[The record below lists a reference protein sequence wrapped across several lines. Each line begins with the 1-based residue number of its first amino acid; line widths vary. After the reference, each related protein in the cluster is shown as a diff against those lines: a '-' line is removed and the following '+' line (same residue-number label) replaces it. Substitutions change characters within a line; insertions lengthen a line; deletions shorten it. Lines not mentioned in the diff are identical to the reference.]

1 MFLDSNKIQ
10 YAVRG
15 EKRKECIQGKNW
27 EEVQNLKYSFFRKIS
42 DYNIINVRLKTLNL
56 TLTNLNFMHAITV
69 FHKIPS

>member
-15 EKRKECIQGKNW
+15 EKRKECIQDKNW

-42 DYNIINVRLKTLNL
+42 DYNIINVQLPIMSLILLNP
-56 TLTNLNFMHAITV
+56 NFLHAIQV
-69 FHKIPS
+69 SHRIPS